1 VKLIELN
8 AMKANA
14 PKSHLVSHILSL
26 MRDWRDNAFT
36 KFGFCLRKN
45 FSSHLKNGHFKAVRK
60 SIEKRKIQTGKAF
73 LIYC

>member
-26 MRDWRDNAFT
+26 MSDGRDNAFT

-45 FSSHLKNGHFKAVRK
+45 FSSHLKTLQGRSKIHRK
-60 SIEKRKIQTGKAF
+60 KKNSN
-73 LIYC
+73 